1 MVSAVVSG
9 EAASSLQGAP
19 EVAKVNEKGLLM
31 SLYTTNTP
39 GAMPAQTT
47 LGGPRTGPGVC
58 WQP

>member
-1 MVSAVVSG
+1 MVSG